1 MPVRAK
7 FFEKYGKHF
16 LGMTGKFH
24 HAWGEFGGF
33 KNKDALKYEVA
44 DMLSVGASISIGDHL
59 HPSGKMDKSTYATIG
74 HAFEYSKKIEKFS
87 ENTRAYTDLA
97 IWLSHNSDSDMAAS
111 KILQIMHL
119 EYDVVGSGEDIS
131 KYNCIVLPDRVNF
144 TDEDKKNLSDFVTRG
159 GSLVASYESIFDE
172 LGVKKIAPSEFDM
185 DYIECELGDYTT
197 PFLAYSSA
205 YKTESEGEVM
215 ARVYEPYFSRTPKHF
230 CGHKNTPNKTEPEN
244 YPALVKC
251 GKVIYFAH
259 PVFEAY
265 EKSGNYVLENY
276 IIKGITSVYDPAI
289 TTEELPSCGRV
300 RLREEKNGDFLALHL
315 LYAPPVN
322 RGNVCLLPDFPKLH
336 DVKVNIKVG
345 GKKITSATSEPD
357 GEAIPFTQCGN
368 TVTLEIPPFRLHKL
382 VILK

>member
-1 MPVRAK
+1 
-7 FFEKYGKHF
+7 
-16 LGMTGKFH
+16 
-24 HAWGEFGGF
+24 
-33 KNKDALKYEVA
+33 
-44 DMLSVGASISIGDHL
+44 
-59 HPSGKMDKSTYATIG
+59 
-74 HAFEYSKKIEKFS
+74 
-87 ENTRAYTDLA
+87 
-97 IWLSHNSDSDMAAS
+97 
-111 KILQIMHL
+111 
-119 EYDVVGSGEDIS
+119 
-131 KYNCIVLPDRVNF
+131 
-144 TDEDKKNLSDFVTRG
+144 
-159 GSLVASYESIFDE
+159 
-172 LGVKKIAPSEFDM
+172 M

-230 CGHKNTPNKTEPEN
+230 CGHKNTPNKTEPED

-345 GKKITSATSEPD
+345 DKKITSATSEPD
-357 GEAIPFTQCGN
+357 GEAIPFTQCGDV
-368 TVTLEIPPFRLHKL
+368 VTLDIPPFRLHKL